1 LIAAMKKHGSMSY
14 SIISILAFSLILS
27 QGYAQTAE
35 ETDTEKC
42 ARKIR
47 NNCVKC
53 VYTVNAYLKI
63 DSNGSG
69 TPQARWKR
77 NVGTAIPI
85 DDEGYLI
92 TLRNVVENAEKVKV
106 VSSSGE
112 KIEARVVG
120 SDYTGC
126 ISVLKIDRRFVRFVP
141 NIIPLKTL
149 TSGNKV
155 FFLGVVPGMLVDVSC
170 GIISRVMASDG
181 TFEVKGDDIPKTS
194 GTPVFDRDEN
204 VLGLLA
210 YQIKQEGASHVRGE
224 AERKYLI
231 ISHEHAA
238 VLARHVIS
246 NNRPSCGWL
255 GVCIDLTSSNGSGIL
270 ITDVIE
276 GSPAEKSDIRPNDI
290 ICEYNGHTISSPSQF
305 SDYFSRTRAGDTVT
319 IKLIRGNRHIS
330 VDVKLAGR

>member
-1 LIAAMKKHGSMSY
+1 MTAMKKYGFVLY
-14 SIISILAFSLILS
+14 SVVSFFVLS
-27 QGYAQTAE
+27 SVLPRGYAQTTG

-63 DSNGSG
+63 DSNGSES
-69 TPQARWKR
+69 PRARWKR

-92 TLRNVVENAEKVKV
+92 TLRSVVENAEKVKV

-126 ISVLKIDRRFVRFVP
+126 ISVLKIDGRFIRFIP

-149 TSGNKV
+149 KAGSKV
-155 FFLGVVPGMLVDVSC
+155 FFLGVVPGMSVDVSC
-170 GIISRVMASDG
+170 GTVTRVMASDG
-181 TFEVKGDDIPKTS
+181 TFEVRGDDIPRTS

-210 YQIKQEGASHVRGE
+210 YQIKPEGVPPARSR

-246 NNRPSCGWL
+246 NNRPRCGWL
-255 GVCIDLTSSNGSGIL
+255 GVCIDLTSSNGNGIL

-305 SDYFSRTRAGDTVT
+305 SDYFSRTKAGDTVT
-319 IKLIRGNRHIS
+319 IKLIRGNRHLS